1 MPLTLPFQ
9 LSVNGGEA
17 RMTGAVDLARRDFGL
32 GLASPMEDSAVA
44 PLVRVEIELVA
55 DRL

>member
-17 RMTGAVDLARRDFGL
+17 RMTGAVELARRDFGL

-44 PLVRVEIELVA
+44 PMVRVEIELVA